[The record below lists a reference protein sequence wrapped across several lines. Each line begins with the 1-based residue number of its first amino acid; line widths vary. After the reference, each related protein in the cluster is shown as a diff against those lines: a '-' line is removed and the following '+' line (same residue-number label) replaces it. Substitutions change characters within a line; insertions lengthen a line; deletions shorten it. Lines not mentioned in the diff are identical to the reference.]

1 MRLFIIGC
9 GKSKIWDKNDDIG
22 PQKAEDVYTS
32 GFATLKREYA
42 QSQSCDWMILSA
54 KYGFIRPDFVI
65 PGPYNVTFDDPSTH
79 PIPVPELRQQVRDQ
93 QLDRYDEIT
102 IVAGRKYIDS
112 AKEAFDGTTARIAA
126 PFAGLP
132 MGQQMH
138 MMCQEMAER
147 DPARRAGSSV
157 VRRRSTVSDTRATG
171 VRTTGVVN
179 ADVFRKA
186 LRALFDEAKGD
197 FVDVTSGDLYRIV
210 GGRTGRDYRMAT
222 CCGVMISLKR
232 PGDTTL
238 AQPPKGKGATLTI
251 RYVLPR

>member
-112 AKEAFDGTTARIAA
+112 AKEAFDGTAARIAA

-132 MGQQMH
+132 MGQQMQ
-138 MMCQEMAER
+138 MMCQEMAEH
-147 DPARRAGSSV
+147 DHARAAASSV
-157 VRRRSTVSDTRATG
+157 VGRRSTVGDTRATG
-171 VRTTGVVN
+171 VRTAGVVN
-179 ADVFRKA
+179 ADTFRKA
-186 LRALFDEAKGD
+186 LRALFDEVKGD
-197 FVDVTSGDLYRIV
+197 FVDVTSGDLYRMV
-210 GGRTGRDYRMAT
+210 GGRTGRDHRMAT
-222 CCGVMISLKR
+222 CCSVMISLKR
-232 PGDTTL
+232 PGDTVL